1 MPALHSSLGR
11 GVGQGSTP
19 DPHQLDHKL
28 TAPNGGGS
36 PLLYASKHLGHQP
49 AKVRAGGGHVV
60 CPLKH
65 SLVGAIS

>member
-1 MPALHSSLGR
+1 MPAAHSIIG

-49 AKVRAGGGHVV
+49 AKVRAGRGHVFR
-60 CPLKH
+60 PLKH